1 LALIVSTSSP
11 PRTFFEVPFDSFDA
25 LLGSLAPPR
34 FASSELEEELE
45 SDAESESEDDDDD
58 DDDEEEASSSPSES
72 ESNIAFALGA
82 FPPPPFA
89 FAAAGGMA
97 AFVRA
102 SRADDD
108 GDDARAKPR
117 RVGSAVPSRL

>member
-1 LALIVSTSSP
+1 M
-11 PRTFFEVPFDSFDA
+11 
-25 LLGSLAPPR
+25 APPR
-34 FASSELEEELE
+34 FASSELDEELE
-45 SDAESESEDDDDD
+45 SDAESESEDDDD

-82 FPPPPFA
+82 FPTPPFA
-89 FAAAGGMA
+89 FAEAGGMA